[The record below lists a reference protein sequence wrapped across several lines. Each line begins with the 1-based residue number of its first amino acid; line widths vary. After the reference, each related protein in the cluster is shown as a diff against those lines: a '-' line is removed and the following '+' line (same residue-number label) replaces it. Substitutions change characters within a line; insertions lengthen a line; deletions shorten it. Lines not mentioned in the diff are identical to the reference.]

1 MKIVSR
7 KFSTKFNF
15 FTKCYTYFRH
25 LFAKP
30 KLILTNLSNYFAAT
44 LGYRGEG
51 VKYLTFSFGNNE
63 VLSTLPLPPFQAE
76 ISWWARQQAWANI
89 YVQQLFQHVYFKN
102 ISLFIMGWREA
113 KFSYKIISCSC
124 VGIITLKSN
133 GQVTLRCSLF
143 VRKKCLC
150 QERFVIVKNWWTV

>member
-1 MKIVSR
+1 MQIVSR
-7 KFSTKFNF
+7 KFPKILICCGIFFVASSPFRESETNCDESLKLLRSNSRLKGGGSQIFDIQFWEQRSSLHST
-15 FTKCYTYFRH
+15 
-25 LFAKP
+25 P
-30 KLILTNLSNYFAAT
+30 
-44 LGYRGEG
+44 
-51 VKYLTFSFGNNE
+51 
-63 VLSTLPLPPFQAE
+63 PPFQAE
-76 ISWWARQQAWANI
+76 MSRQQAWANM

-113 KFSYKIISCSC
+113 KFSYKIISCSG

-150 QERFVIVKNWWTV
+150 QERFVIVKNW